1 MNKKLLTAM
10 MLTALSFAACS
21 DDTFDFGNTLTQE
34 ADKLDISATDYQVTT
49 RSVLADSVLLRSSY
63 CYLGRVKDPETGA
76 YVTSQLMTQFN
87 VLDNYTLTSES
98 KVTSLRKIKRPG
110 DADYVDVAGA
120 DSCQIELYMNT
131 PTGITDTL
139 AALKVRLSE
148 LSEPLEEGAKYYS
161 NYDPVKEG
169 KIRQGGLVVDK
180 MVSYKDQTVADSL
193 RAKSTYYDCIVF
205 KMNQPY
211 TAKDGTVYNNY
222 GTYLMQQYYRH
233 PEYFKNPYTFT
244 HNVCPGFY
252 VAVSDGEGVYT
263 EVPDMALRFYY
274 RGKNS
279 KDSIVT
285 FSSFFAGTEEV
296 LQTTKIDNEKEI
308 LEFMATIDTCT
319 YLKAPAGLYT
329 EVTLPIE
336 DIYRGHEND
345 SIMTAKVSFQ
355 RINNPIKD
363 NSLSV
368 PPYVLMVPADSLNSF
383 FEMKRLA
390 DNVLSYYTTYAVGS
404 GSANQ
409 YTFSNISNLIK
420 KMYDVKKAGGTLS
433 PNWNKV
439 FLVPVQLKWSS
450 TSSTTATVTGI
461 EHYVG
466 IASTKLVGGSRNQHN
481 PINLNIVYGK
491 FKQ

>member
-1 MNKKLLTAM
+1 M

-180 MVSYKDQTVADSL
+180 MVSYKDQTVAD
-193 RAKSTYYDCIVF
+193 RPRPKIHST
-205 KMNQPY
+205 
-211 TAKDGTVYNNY
+211 
-222 GTYLMQQYYRH
+222 
-233 PEYFKNPYTFT
+233 
-244 HNVCPGFY
+244 
-252 VAVSDGEGVYT
+252 
-263 EVPDMALRFYY
+263 
-274 RGKNS
+274 
-279 KDSIVT
+279 
-285 FSSFFAGTEEV
+285 
-296 LQTTKIDNEKEI
+296 
-308 LEFMATIDTCT
+308 
-319 YLKAPAGLYT
+319 
-329 EVTLPIE
+329 
-336 DIYRGHEND
+336 
-345 SIMTAKVSFQ
+345 
-355 RINNPIKD
+355 
-363 NSLSV
+363 
-368 PPYVLMVPADSLNSF
+368 LNS
-383 FEMKRLA
+383 
-390 DNVLSYYTTYAVGS
+390 
-404 GSANQ
+404 
-409 YTFSNISNLIK
+409 
-420 KMYDVKKAGGTLS
+420 
-433 PNWNKV
+433 
-439 FLVPVQLKWSS
+439 
-450 TSSTTATVTGI
+450 
-461 EHYVG
+461 
-466 IASTKLVGGSRNQHN
+466 
-481 PINLNIVYGK
+481 
-491 FKQ
+491 